1 MNSAR
6 RCLTVLLNVLMA
18 VLLFGVVNTTYA
30 LALIPVE
37 EIAALEWW
45 TSLRRGHVPQALAS
59 AVQAAEANE
68 AHATARYGFALQ
80 ANNQHR
86 EAVEAFQSAIDDDS
100 PYRAQLEQAK
110 AESLYLLGNRDE
122 ARSTWQ
128 RVFET
133 FATSRSAL
141 DLAAAGHAAAELGR
155 WSYGRFSEAL
165 TLFQTAS
172 QIDASN
178 PYYTLASA
186 RLLLDKYNS
195 AEAVDELTP
204 LLAEAQPDLEAL
216 VLLARIQQF
225 DNNRAAE
232 QTVEQVLS
240 IDPDRVDGR
249 LIRARARL
257 EAEDYP
263 AARSDLEAAL
273 AVHPRSREALELLA
287 ALDFLVGSG
296 DVFEEAVL
304 KVRAMVPGSS
314 RLFLELGRTAARNRR
329 YDEAVQFSLGAVSVD
344 RQDWEAHVVLGVN
357 RMRQG
362 DIAAGRAALNTAFQ
376 GDPFNIWAK
385 NTLDL
390 LDKVETFG
398 EHRSPHFLL
407 SAPYDEAPVL
417 APYLLPIA
425 EAAYATFAER
435 YGHRP
440 RRTIRIEV
448 YASHEDFSVRTA
460 GVVGLGILGVSF
472 GPVIALDSP
481 SAGAFG
487 PLNWASVVWHEV
499 AHSFHLSLSGH
510 RTPRWFSE
518 GLAVYEERDAR
529 VGWGADVSP
538 SFLRA
543 FSAGELPPP
552 SKLNDLFLNP
562 ESQEQIVHGYFL
574 GSLLVEFIVSR
585 NGFDVIVDLLEG
597 FRERKVLSEL
607 VPEVLGLSEAEL
619 DEKFD
624 AYLRQRYAKAL
635 MAVTPTDDAPKGPY
649 AKQIEAGVQAAKSK
663 DFDEA
668 ERIFKQA
675 QKMFPEHGGP
685 GSSYDLLSRLFE
697 EQEQWNTAA
706 SWLLRSVNIDADD
719 LAGHKRLASLYGRL
733 ERPEEQREILS
744 RVVLIDP
751 FDTEIHLQLAELNE
765 QREAWEDA
773 VVSRRALASLSP
785 RDPVVSR
792 ERLARAQMMSGD
804 FSGARQSLLRAL
816 EQAPMHESGLELL
829 MELRSKSAKAQ

>member
-1 MNSAR
+1 MNIAR
-6 RCLTVLLNVLMA
+6 QSLRVVAGFLMT
-18 VLLFGVVNTTYA
+18 VLLFGAVTKSHA
-30 LALIPVE
+30 LTLIPNE
-37 EIAALEWW
+37 EIAPLRWW
-45 TSLRRGHVPQALAS
+45 SSLQRGHVPRALEV
-59 AVQAAEANE
+59 AVEALDAGE
-68 AHATARYGFALQ
+68 PHAKARYGFALQ
-80 ANNQHR
+80 ANNQHS
-86 EAVEAFQSAIDDDS
+86 EAADAFQSAVDDGS

-110 AESLYLLGNRDE
+110 AKSLYLLGSRDE
-122 ARSTWQ
+122 ARLTWE
-128 RVFET
+128 RVVGD
-133 FATSRSAL
+133 FATSGSASE
-141 DLAAAGHAAAELGR
+141 LAAAGQAAAELGR
-155 WSYGRFSEAL
+155 WSSGRFSEAL

-172 QIDASN
+172 QIDAGN

-195 AEAVDELTP
+195 AEAVDELSP
-204 LLAEAQPDLEAL
+204 LLVDEQPNADAL

-225 DNNRAAE
+225 DNSRAAE

-240 IDPDRVDGR
+240 IDPERVDGW

-263 AARSDLEAAL
+263 AARSDLDAAL
-273 AVHPRSREALELLA
+273 AVHPRSLEGLELLA
-287 ALDFLVGSG
+287 ALDFLIGTG
-296 DVFEEAVL
+296 DVFEESVV
-304 KVRAMVPGSS
+304 KVRKMVPGSS

-329 YDEAVQFSLGAVSVD
+329 YDEAVQFALGAVSVD
-344 RQDWEAHVVLGVN
+344 PRDWEAYVVLGVN

-362 DIAAGRAALNTAFQ
+362 DIAAGRTALDAAFK

-407 SAPYDEAPVL
+407 SAPEDEAPVL
-417 APYLLPIA
+417 ASYLLPIA

-448 YASHEDFSVRTA
+448 YPSHEDFSVRTA

-487 PLNWASVVWHEV
+487 PLNWASVVWHEI

-510 RTPRWFSE
+510 RSPRWFSE

-597 FRERKVLSEL
+597 FRARKVLAEL
-607 VPEVLGLSEAEL
+607 VPGVLGLSEAEL
-619 DEKFD
+619 DAKFD
-624 AYLRQRYAKAL
+624 AYLRQRYANAL
-635 MAVTPTDDAPKGPY
+635 VAVTPTEDAPNGPY
-649 AKQIEAGVQAAKSK
+649 VKLIEAGVEAVKAKH
-663 DFDEA
+663 FDEA

-697 EQEQWNTAA
+697 QQQQLDAA
-706 SWLLRSVNIDADD
+706 AAWLRQSIDIDADD
-719 LAGHKRLASLYGRL
+719 LKGHQRLASLYGRL
-733 ERPEEQREILS
+733 ERDEEQRDILS

-751 FDTEIHLQLAELNE
+751 FDTEVHLQLAELNE
-765 QREAWEDA
+765 KREAWEDA
-773 VVSRRALASLSP
+773 VVSRKAVASLSP

-804 FSGARQSLLRAL
+804 LSGARQSLLRAL
-816 EQAPMHESGLELL
+816 EQAPMHEPGLELL
-829 MELRSKSAKAQ
+829 MELRSKNAKTQ